1 MVDSARRTDVAALI
15 ANATARAWSST
26 IARDGAES
34 ALQEWVS
41 AIAAAVGARRIELR
55 LADHGEQKGRVVAT
69 ATPTAAREEALVE
82 VELTH
87 EGAQLGTLVAE
98 MPQHEGQQ
106 IAHALRDAAD
116 GMATLLA
123 GDRLAQARRQSASAR
138 HDVDQLCR
146 SLVELSNDLIQ
157 SVDRNG
163 RILFA
168 NTTWKRTLG
177 LEGISVE
184 GRSIMEFLHADSLAH
199 CGLAMQQVFAGA
211 PLHRVSFAFR
221 GPLGSKVSVEGDVMP
236 RMQDGVVTATQ
247 GFFRRVFAP
256 GESPAESAW
265 RLHVHDEAFEGSPE
279 ALAYIGTDGLVQRVN
294 CEFTRLFG
302 YTNEEATARSI
313 DQLVVP
319 ARLRN
324 EGADLCRR
332 AGVSEIIN
340 IETVRHAKG
349 GEEIEVSLLATPI
362 RVNGRQVAIQCIYRD
377 IRDKKRLEAQ
387 LARSQRMEA
396 IGRLAG
402 GISHDFN
409 NLLTVIQSTAD
420 MLIEELPK
428 QSAAREEV
436 HEIARA
442 ADRAAGLTRQLLAFS
457 KRQTMAQV
465 AMSLNECVDDVV
477 RMLRR
482 LIGEDIE
489 VVTSLASGLG
499 TTIAD
504 PSQIEQVLMNLAIN
518 ARDAMHKGGKLT
530 ISTANAELDE
540 RDAQLLS
547 LPVGSYVELRVDD
560 TGTGIAPEL
569 LDRIFEPFFS
579 TKSESGRGTGLGLS
593 TVYGIVQQSHGAIEV
608 KSELG
613 KGSSFRVLLPRSD
626 ESKLQQVRAADAL
639 DVGRSE
645 TVLVVE
651 DDHAIRALV
660 ERALAKAGYRVLA
673 AESAAEAMD
682 VAAQHDGAIE
692 LLFTD
697 VVMPEGNGPELAQQL
712 LKSRPS
718 MRVLFT
724 SGYADDKV
732 FESTGTPKAA
742 QFLAKPYSFAGLARK
757 VREALDA
764 K

>member
-1 MVDSARRTDVAALI
+1 MPESARRTEVAALV
-15 ANATARAWSST
+15 ANATARAWSSA
-26 IARDGAES
+26 IARDGIES
-34 ALQEWVS
+34 AVHEWVE
-41 AIAAAVGARRIELR
+41 AVAAAIGARRLELR
-55 LADHGEQKGRVVAT
+55 LADHGERTGRVMAS
-69 ATPTAAREEALVE
+69 ATPTAARDGALVE
-82 VELTH
+82 VELAH
-87 EGAQLGTLVAE
+87 DGIALGTLVAE
-98 MPQHEGQQ
+98 MPQHADDHTAQ
-106 IAHALRDAAD
+106 ALRDAAES
-116 GMATLLA
+116 MASLLA
-123 GDRLAQARRQSASAR
+123 TDRIAAERRQTASER
-138 HDVDQLCR
+138 HKADQLCR

-157 SVDRNG
+157 SVGRDG

-168 NTTWKRTLG
+168 NATWKRTLG
-177 LEGISVE
+177 IEGVSVE
-184 GRSIMEFLHADSLAH
+184 GRSILEFLHPDSLEH
-199 CGLAMQQVFAGA
+199 CGVAMQQVFAGA
-211 PLHRVSFAFR
+211 PLHRVNFAFR
-221 GPLGSKVSVEGDVMP
+221 GPLGSKISVEGDVMP
-236 RMQDGVVTATQ
+236 RVEDGVVTATQ

-256 GESPAESAW
+256 GETAAESAW
-265 RLHVHDEAFEGSPE
+265 RLQVHDEAFEGSPE
-279 ALAYIGTDGLVQRVN
+279 ALIYLGTDGLVQRVN
-294 CEFTRLFG
+294 HEFTRLFG
-302 YTNEEATARSI
+302 YTNEEATGRSI

-319 ARLRN
+319 DRLRS

-332 AGVSEIIN
+332 AGVSEIIS
-340 IETVRHAKG
+340 IDTVRRAKN
-349 GEEIEVSLLATPI
+349 GEEIDVSLLATPL

-377 IRDKKRLEAQ
+377 IRDRKRLEAQ

-420 MLIEELPK
+420 MLFEELPQ

-457 KRQTMAQV
+457 KRQTLAPV
-465 AMSLNECVDDVV
+465 AMSLNDCAADVV

-499 TTIAD
+499 TVIAD

-518 ARDAMHKGGKLT
+518 ARDAMQNGGKLT
-530 ISTANAELDE
+530 VATFNVELDE
-540 RDAQLLS
+540 RTAQLLS
-547 LPVGSYVELRVDD
+547 LPAGSYVELRVDD

-608 KSELG
+608 KSQVG
-613 KGSSFRVLLPRSD
+613 KGSSFRVFLPRSD
-626 ESKLQQVRAADAL
+626 ETKRQQNQTASAL
-639 DVGRSE
+639 DAGRAE

-673 AESAAEAMD
+673 AESSAEALA
-682 VAAQHDGAIE
+682 VAEQHDGTIH

-712 LKSRPS
+712 LKSRPT

-732 FESTGTPKAA
+732 FEATGTPKAA
-742 QFLAKPYSFAGLARK
+742 QFLAKPYSFTGLARK

>member
-1 MVDSARRTDVAALI
+1 
-15 ANATARAWSST
+15 
-26 IARDGAES
+26 
-34 ALQEWVS
+34 
-41 AIAAAVGARRIELR
+41 
-55 LADHGEQKGRVVAT
+55 
-69 ATPTAAREEALVE
+69 
-82 VELTH
+82 
-87 EGAQLGTLVAE
+87 
-98 MPQHEGQQ
+98 
-106 IAHALRDAAD
+106 
-116 GMATLLA
+116 
-123 GDRLAQARRQSASAR
+123 
-138 HDVDQLCR
+138 
-146 SLVELSNDLIQ
+146 
-157 SVDRNG
+157 
-163 RILFA
+163 
-168 NTTWKRTLG
+168 
-177 LEGISVE
+177 
-184 GRSIMEFLHADSLAH
+184 
-199 CGLAMQQVFAGA
+199 
-211 PLHRVSFAFR
+211 
-221 GPLGSKVSVEGDVMP
+221 
-236 RMQDGVVTATQ
+236 
-247 GFFRRVFAP
+247 
-256 GESPAESAW
+256 
-265 RLHVHDEAFEGSPE
+265 
-279 ALAYIGTDGLVQRVN
+279 
-294 CEFTRLFG
+294 
-302 YTNEEATARSI
+302 
-313 DQLVVP
+313 
-319 ARLRN
+319 
-324 EGADLCRR
+324 
-332 AGVSEIIN
+332 
-340 IETVRHAKG
+340 
-349 GEEIEVSLLATPI
+349 
-362 RVNGRQVAIQCIYRD
+362 
-377 IRDKKRLEAQ
+377 
-387 LARSQRMEA
+387 
-396 IGRLAG
+396 
-402 GISHDFN
+402 
-409 NLLTVIQSTAD
+409 
-420 MLIEELPK
+420 
-428 QSAAREEV
+428 
-436 HEIARA
+436 
-442 ADRAAGLTRQLLAFS
+442 
-457 KRQTMAQV
+457 MAQV